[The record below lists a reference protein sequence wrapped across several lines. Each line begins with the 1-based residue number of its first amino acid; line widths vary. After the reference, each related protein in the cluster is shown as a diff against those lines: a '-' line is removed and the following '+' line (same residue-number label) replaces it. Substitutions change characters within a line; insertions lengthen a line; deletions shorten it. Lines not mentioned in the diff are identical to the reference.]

1 MKRSYII
8 TFILSCVGI
17 FLAFLFQDKLS
28 EFKSLGLLGI
38 FLINF
43 FGSATIFVPA
53 PAIVSVFAGGVV
65 YGVVAVAFAAS
76 FGAAFGDML
85 GFFIGY
91 SGKKVFLQKENMW
104 YQIIRK
110 QFTRFGGLFVFL
122 FALIPNP
129 FFDGVGIIAGA
140 LGYSPYRFFWFLLAG
155 RLVRNLLL
163 AFTGSAIAH

>member
-8 TFILSCVGI
+8 TFILSCLGI
-17 FLAFLFQDKLS
+17 VLAFFFQDKLS
-28 EFKSLGLLGI
+28 QFKSLGILGI

-53 PAIVSVFAGGVV
+53 PAIVSVFAGGAV
-65 YGVVAVAFAAS
+65 YGVVAVALAAS

-91 SGKKVFLQKENMW
+91 SGKHAFLQKENIW
-104 YQIIRK
+104 YRVIRD
-110 QFTRFGGLFVFL
+110 QFAFFGGLFVFF

-129 FFDGVGIIAGA
+129 FFDGIGIIAGA
-140 LGYSPYRFFWFLLAG
+140 LGYSPYRFFCFLFAG
-155 RLVRNLLL
+155 RLLRNLLL
-163 AFTGSAIAH
+163 ALTGSVLAH